1 MKREK
6 LKANWADPSTTAE
19 NERLPRWLKWVWSG
33 RGIAYSLNFLLM
45 AQVTFYCTDILG
57 MPAATVGV
65 LLLVSKI
72 FDAFTDVMAGY
83 IIDRT
88 KTKWG
93 KARPYDIF
101 MPLTWLCTVLLFST
115 PNFGM
120 VGKCIYVFLLYTLT
134 NSVCC
139 TFASCGDGIYLKRAI
154 RSENNKVSLT
164 SFQGALL
171 MLFSIAVSIIMPQL
185 IATIGTTKSGWTII
199 ALIYAVPM
207 AIFGSLRMLTVKEVL
222 TDEDDTDVE
231 APKTPFKDAVRAL
244 SKNKLIFLLAVL
256 VVVYQMISTANGLTY
271 YFKWIFGDI
280 GLSSLLG
287 MASLVIPIVLIFVP
301 ALTRK
306 IGTSKLLVAGMI
318 VNLVGCVLRMVF
330 PYNIVMLMIAQ
341 AMTLIGVLPISSL
354 LSIYV
359 LECMEY
365 GHKISGV
372 NIDGVTNALT
382 SFAMKVGSALGSAIM
397 GLMMGAAGYISDP
410 AATAQPDSAIGM
422 IRFMFATMP
431 VIFGVVTLLIGL
443 WYSRTKHKVLDA

>member
-6 LKANWADPSTTAE
+6 LKANWADPATTAE

-33 RGIAYSLNFLLM
+33 RGIAFSLNFLLM
-45 AQVTFYCTDILG
+45 AQVTYYCTDMLG
-57 MPAATVGV
+57 MPAAVVGV

-83 IIDRT
+83 LIDHT
-88 KTKWG
+88 QTKWG

-101 MPLTWLCTVLLFST
+101 MPLTWICTVLLFST

-120 VGKCIYVFLLYTLT
+120 TGKCIYVFLLYTLT

-139 TFASCGDGIYLKRAI
+139 TLASCGDGIYLKRAI

-171 MLFSIAVSIIMPQL
+171 MLFSIAVSIVMPQL
-185 IATIGTTKSGWTII
+185 IATIGVEKSGWTLI

-207 AIFGSLRMLTVKEVL
+207 AIIGSLRMLTVKEVI
-222 TDEDDTDVE
+222 TDDDNSEEE
-231 APKTPFKDAVRAL
+231 APKTAFKDAVRAL
-244 SKNKLIFLLAVL
+244 GKNKLIFLLAIL

-280 GLSSLLG
+280 GLASLLG

-306 IGTSKLLVAGMI
+306 IGTSKLLVVGMI
-318 VNLVGCVLRMVF
+318 VNLIGCVLRMVF
-330 PYNIVMLMIAQ
+330 PYNIAVLMLAQ

-354 LSIYV
+354 LSIYT
-359 LECMEY
+359 LECMDY

-382 SFAMKVGSALGSAIM
+382 SFAMKVGSALGSAVM
-397 GLMMGAAGYISDP
+397 GFMMSASGYISDP
-410 AATAQPDSAIGM
+410 AATAQPESAIGM
-422 IRFMFATMP
+422 IRFLFATMP
-431 VIFGVVTLLIGL
+431 VIFGIITLLIGWL
-443 WYSRTKHKVLDA
+443 YSKTKSKVLDA

>member
-1 MKREK
+1 MKKEK
-6 LKANWADPSTTAE
+6 LRANWADPSTTAE

-33 RGIAYSLNFLLM
+33 RGIAFSLNFLLM
-45 AQVTFYCTDILG
+45 AQVTYYCTDMLG
-57 MPAATVGV
+57 MPAAVVGT
-65 LLLVSKI
+65 LLLVSKV

-120 VGKCIYVFLLYTLT
+120 VGKCIYVFLLYTIT

-154 RSENNKVSLT
+154 RSENNKVSVT

-171 MLFSIAVSIIMPQL
+171 MLFSIAVGIIMPQL
-185 IATIGTTKSGWTII
+185 ISTVGATKSGWTII
-199 ALIYAVPM
+199 ALVYAVPM
-207 AIFGSLRMLTVKEVL
+207 AIIGSLRMLTVKEVL
-222 TDEDDTDVE
+222 GDEVDAATETKKV
-231 APKTPFKDAVRAL
+231 AFKDAVRAL
-244 SKNKLIFLLAVL
+244 SKNKLIFLLMIL

-280 GLSSLLG
+280 GLASMLG
-287 MASLVIPIVLIFVP
+287 LASLVIPLVLIFIP

-306 IGTSKLLVAGMI
+306 IGTSKLMVVGMI
-318 VNLVGCVLRMVF
+318 VNLVGCVLRMIF
-330 PYNIVMLMIAQ
+330 PYNIGMLMLAQ
-341 AMTLIGVLPISSL
+341 ALTLIGVLPLSSL
-354 LSIYV
+354 LSIYT
-359 LECMEY
+359 LECMDY
-365 GHKISGV
+365 GQKVSGV
-372 NIDGVTNALT
+372 NIDGVTGAL
-382 SFAMKVGSALGSAIM
+382 SGFAMKVGSAVGSAIM
-397 GLMMGAAGYISDP
+397 GFMMGASGYISDP
-410 AATAQPDSAIGM
+410 AATAQPESAIGM

-431 VIFGVVTLLIGL
+431 VIFAVVTLVVGYL
-443 WYSRTKHKVLDA
+443 YTTTKKKVLK

>member
-1 MKREK
+1 MKKEK
-6 LKANWADPSTTAE
+6 LRANWADPSTTAE

-33 RGIAYSLNFLLM
+33 RGIAFSLNFLLM
-45 AQVTFYCTDILG
+45 AQVTYYCTDMLG
-57 MPAATVGV
+57 MPAAVVGT
-65 LLLVSKI
+65 LLLVSKV

-120 VGKCIYVFLLYTLT
+120 VGKCIYVFLLYTIT

-154 RSENNKVSLT
+154 RSENNKVSVT

-171 MLFSIAVSIIMPQL
+171 MLFSIAVGIIMPQL
-185 IATIGTTKSGWTII
+185 ISTVGATKSGWTII
-199 ALIYAVPM
+199 ALVYAVPM
-207 AIFGSLRMLTVKEVL
+207 AIIGSLRMLTVKEVL
-222 TDEDDTDVE
+222 GDEVDAATETKKV
-231 APKTPFKDAVRAL
+231 AFKDAVRAL
-244 SKNKLIFLLAVL
+244 SKNKLIFLLMIL

-280 GLSSLLG
+280 GLASMLG
-287 MASLVIPIVLIFVP
+287 LASLVIPLVLIFIP

-306 IGTSKLLVAGMI
+306 IGTSKLMVVGMI
-318 VNLVGCVLRMVF
+318 VNLVGCVLRMIF
-330 PYNIVMLMIAQ
+330 PYNIGMLMLAQ
-341 AMTLIGVLPISSL
+341 ALTLIGVLPLSSL
-354 LSIYV
+354 LSIYT
-359 LECMEY
+359 LECMDY
-365 GHKISGV
+365 GQKVSGV
-372 NIDGVTNALT
+372 NIDGVTGAL
-382 SFAMKVGSALGSAIM
+382 SGFAMKVGSAVGSAIM
-397 GLMMGAAGYISDP
+397 GFMMGASGYISDP
-410 AATAQPDSAIGM
+410 VATAQPESAIGM

-431 VIFGVVTLLIGL
+431 VIFAVVTLVVGYL
-443 WYSRTKHKVLDA
+443 YTTTKKKVLK

>member
-1 MKREK
+1 MAKEK
-6 LKANWADPSTTAE
+6 LRANWSDPATTAE

-45 AQVTFYCTDILG
+45 AQVTYYCTDMLG
-57 MPAATVGV
+57 MSAGVVGM
-65 LLLVSKI
+65 LLLASKI

-88 KTKWG
+88 NTKWG

-115 PNFGM
+115 PNFGLT
-120 VGKCIYVFLLYTLT
+120 GKCIYVFLLYTLT

-171 MLFSIAVSIIMPQL
+171 MLFSIAVSIVMPQL
-185 IATIGTTKSGWTII
+185 IAGIGAEKSGWTII

-207 AIFGSLRMLTVKEVL
+207 AILGSLRMLTVKEVV
-222 TDEDDTDVE
+222 TDDDDDKE
-231 APKTPFKDAVRAL
+231 AAPKVAFGDAVKAL
-244 SKNKLIFLLAVL
+244 SRNKLVFLLAIL

-287 MASLVIPIVLIFVP
+287 LASLVIPVVLIFIP

-306 IGTSKLLVAGMI
+306 IGTSKLLVYGMVI
-318 VNLVGCVLRMVF
+318 NLVGCVLRMIF
-330 PYNIVMLMIAQ
+330 PYNIVALMIAQ
-341 AMTLIGVLPISSL
+341 AMALIGVLPVSSL

-359 LECMEY
+359 LECMDY

-372 NIDGVTNALT
+372 NIDGVTNSLT

-397 GLMMGAAGYISDP
+397 GIMMSSSGYISDP
-410 AATAQPDSAIGM
+410 AATAQPDSALGM
-422 IRFMFATMP
+422 IRFIFATMP
-431 VIFGVVTLLIGL
+431 VIFGVITLAIAFI
-443 WYSRTKHKVLDA
+443 YSKTKKKVLEA